1 MLNYWWVTRPKRKLD
16 SIPEILTCCYRVTKE
31 CEWQGNIYTHLAFE
45 KALEEDGLKR
55 PGERKD
61 QRGGGGRTYYA
72 WLFSLGLV
80 FTEEKTGQ
88 TRLTLAGE
96 AIVSGKNP
104 VETLSNQVIKYQIP
118 SPFSL
123 SPNSSKTRVTNRFS
137 IRPFRFILK
146 LLLDERLE
154 GYITQEELARVIA
167 VEAND
172 ESQQTYEYVVE
183 RILAYREDGISSLSE
198 TFFSDYAPSTG
209 KVNIMHPYSHL
220 DDLAN
225 TLINWL
231 EYTQLI
237 ARSSG
242 AFSLAPDKIDTVNN
256 ILNDGSI
263 IIDKPECQESFQ
275 RRYGLDLY
283 SSEDVRT
290 FERQDKE

>member
-16 SIPEILTCCYRVTKE
+16 SIPEILACCSRVTNK
-31 CEWQGNIYTHLAFE
+31 CEWQGNTYTHLAFE
-45 KALEEDGLKR
+45 QALEEDGLKR

-96 AIVSGKNP
+96 AIVAGKNP

-123 SPNSSKTRVTNRFS
+123 SSASSKTRVTERFA

-146 LLLDERLE
+146 LLLDERLD

-167 VEAND
+167 VEATD
-172 ESQQTYEYVVE
+172 ETDDTFECVVKKV
-183 RILAYREDGISSLSE
+183 LNYREDGISSLSE

-237 ARSSG
+237 VRSSG
-242 AFSLAPDKIDTVNN
+242 SFSLAPEKSEEVRRI
-256 ILNDGSI
+256 INDGSAM
-263 IIDKPECQESFQ
+263 IDKPESQEYFQ
-275 RRYGLDLY
+275 RKYGLDLY
-283 SSEDVRT
+283 SVEDNRV
-290 FERQDKE
+290 FEKVK

>member
-1 MLNYWWVTRPKRKLD
+1 M
-16 SIPEILTCCYRVTKE
+16 
-31 CEWQGNIYTHLAFE
+31 AFE
-45 KALEEDGLKR
+45 QALEEEGLKR

-96 AIVSGKNP
+96 AIVAGKNP

-123 SPNSSKTRVTNRFS
+123 SPSSSKTRVTNRFS
-137 IRPFRFILK
+137 IRPFRFLLT

-167 VEAND
+167 VEATD
-172 ESQQTYEYVVE
+172 ETQETYESVVE
-183 RILAYREDGISSLSE
+183 RVLNYRENGISSLSE

-209 KVNIMHPYSHL
+209 KVNVMHPYSHL

-237 ARSSG
+237 VRSSG
-242 AFSLAPDKIDTVNN
+242 AFSLAPDKTETVNN
-256 ILNDGSI
+256 ILNDGSVM
-263 IIDKPECQESFQ
+263 IDKPEFQESFQ

-283 SSEDVRT
+283 SIEDNRT
-290 FERQDKE
+290 FEKAN

>member
-16 SIPEILTCCYRVTKE
+16 SIPEILDCCSRVTNK
-31 CEWQGNIYTHLAFE
+31 CEWQGNTYTHLAFE
-45 KALEEDGLKR
+45 QALEEDGLKR

-96 AIVSGKNP
+96 AIVAGKNP

-123 SPNSSKTRVTNRFS
+123 SPASSKTRVTERFN
-137 IRPFRFILK
+137 IRPFRFVLK
-146 LLLDERLE
+146 LLLDERLD

-167 VEAND
+167 VEATD
-172 ESQQTYEYVVE
+172 ETDCTFESVVKKV
-183 RILAYREDGISSLSE
+183 LNYREDGISSLSE

-237 ARSSG
+237 VRSSG
-242 AFSLAPDKIDTVNN
+242 SFSLAPEKSEEVRR
-256 ILNDGSI
+256 ILNDGSAM
-263 IIDKPECQESFQ
+263 IDKPESQEYFQ
-275 RRYGLDLY
+275 RKYGLDLY
-283 SSEDVRT
+283 SVEDNRV
-290 FERQDKE
+290 FEKVK

>member
-16 SIPEILTCCYRVTKE
+16 SIPEILACCSRVTKK

-45 KALEEDGLKR
+45 QALEEDGLKR

-88 TRLTLAGE
+88 THLTLAGE
-96 AIVSGKNP
+96 AIVAGKNP

-123 SPNSSKTRVTNRFS
+123 SPSSSKTRVTNRFK
-137 IRPFRFILK
+137 IRPFRFLLK

-167 VEAND
+167 VEATD
-172 ESQQTYEYVVE
+172 ETQETYESVV
-183 RILAYREDGISSLSE
+183 RRVLSYREDGISSLSE
-198 TFFSDYAPSTG
+198 AFFSDYAPSTG

-237 ARSSG
+237 VRSSG
-242 AFSLAPDKIDTVNN
+242 SFSLAPDKTETVNN
-256 ILNDGSI
+256 ILNDGSV
-263 IIDKPECQESFQ
+263 IIDKPESQESFQ

-290 FERQDKE
+290 FEKDKE